1 MPMNSDN
8 HLLLEVALDLANSIN
23 TEDRFDRLLSSI
35 RKAIRCDAVALLS
48 VQQQVLVPLAIQGL
62 APDTLGR
69 RFLLSEHPRLAALC
83 QAKAV
88 YRFPPDCPL
97 PDPYDGL
104 LLAHSG
110 ELPVHSCMGLP
121 LYSDGQLMGLVT
133 IDSLQAGAFEHINDR
148 TLTLI
153 AALSA
158 ATLKT
163 ALELAKLSLHANQA
177 RQLVEELTQEALL
190 KDGGE
195 LIGHSVVMQA
205 LQQDIKLVAGSD
217 YTVLILGESGV
228 GKELVARTV
237 HKMSGRRRGP
247 LVHLNCAALPETL
260 ADAELFGHAR
270 GAFTGAERERP
281 GKFLLADGGTIFLDE
296 IGELPLSIQSKLLR
310 VLQSGEIQP
319 VGKDEVQQVNVRVIA
334 ATNRD
339 LQQEVAQGRFRAD
352 LYHRLSVYPLT
363 VPPLRQ
369 RPEDIQLLAG
379 YFIEQT
385 RRKLGVRQLKLSA
398 AAAQALQTATWPG
411 NVRELE
417 HVVSRAA
424 LKASGREGRHG
435 ILTMQ
440 VADLA
445 LTSAA
450 VVDEAPVEKNT
461 GFASVDLKTATDAFQ
476 RQLIQQTLT
485 QTQCNWAEAARRLQ
499 LDRANLQRLAKRLG
513 MKVGRVVQTVEDS
526 PASE

>member
-1 MPMNSDN
+1 MNSDN

-23 TEDRFDRLLSSI
+23 TEDRFDRLLNSI
-35 RKAIRCDAVALLS
+35 RKAIRCDAVALLRL
-48 VQQQVLVPLAIQGL
+48 QQQTLIPLATQGL
-62 APDTLGR
+62 TPDTLGR

-83 QAKAV
+83 QADGV
-88 YRFPPDCPL
+88 YRFPADCQL

-133 IDSLQAGAFEHINDR
+133 IDSLQAEAFQSISDR

-163 ALELAKLSLHANQA
+163 ALELAKLSLHAHQA
-177 RQLVEELTQEALL
+177 QQLVEELTQEALQ

-195 LIGHSVVMQA
+195 LIGQSPAMQA
-205 LQQDIKLVAGSD
+205 LNNDIRLVAGSD
-217 YTVLILGESGV
+217 YTVLIQGESGV

-319 VGKDEVQQVNVRVIA
+319 VGKDQVQQVNVRIIA
-334 ATNRD
+334 ATNR
-339 LQQEVAQGRFRAD
+339 EIGRA
-352 LYHRLSVYPLT
+352 
-363 VPPLRQ
+363 
-369 RPEDIQLLAG
+369 
-379 YFIEQT
+379 
-385 RRKLGVRQLKLSA
+385 
-398 AAAQALQTATWPG
+398 
-411 NVRELE
+411 
-417 HVVSRAA
+417 HV
-424 LKASGREGRHG
+424 
-435 ILTMQ
+435 
-440 VADLA
+440 
-445 LTSAA
+445 
-450 VVDEAPVEKNT
+450 
-461 GFASVDLKTATDAFQ
+461 
-476 RQLIQQTLT
+476 
-485 QTQCNWAEAARRLQ
+485 
-499 LDRANLQRLAKRLG
+499 
-513 MKVGRVVQTVEDS
+513 
-526 PASE
+526 

>member
-1 MPMNSDN
+1 MNSDN

-35 RKAIRCDAVALLS
+35 RKAIRCDAVALLRL
-48 VQQQVLVPLAIQGL
+48 QQQVLIPLAIQGL
-62 APDTLGR
+62 AADTLGR

-83 QAKAV
+83 RAEGV
-88 YRFPPDCPL
+88 YRFPADCPL

-133 IDSLQAGAFEHINDR
+133 IDSMQPGAFQSISDR
-148 TLTLI
+148 TLALI

-163 ALELAKLSLHANQA
+163 ALELAKLSMHAHQA

-195 LIGHSVVMQA
+195 LIGHSGAMQA
-205 LQQDIKLVAGSD
+205 LQQDINLVAGSD

-237 HKMSGRRRGP
+237 HKKSARHRGP

-319 VGKDEVQQVNVRVIA
+319 VGKDQVQQVNVRIIA

-339 LQQEVAQGRFRAD
+339 LQQEVQQGRFRAD

-369 RPEDIQLLAG
+369 RPDDILLLAG

-385 RRKLGVRQLKLSA
+385 RRKLGLRQLKLA
-398 AAAQALQTATWPG
+398 PAAAQALQAAAWPG

-435 ILTMQ
+435 ILTML
-440 VADLA
+440 AEDLA

-450 VVDEAPVEKNT
+450 MPVISASDEIV
-461 GFASVDLKTATDAFQ
+461 ASQPLTDLKTATEAFQ
-476 RQLIQQTLT
+476 RQLIQQMLA
-485 QTQCNWAEAARRLQ
+485 QTNCNWAEAARRLQ
-499 LDRANLQRLAKRLG
+499 LDRANLMRLAKRLG
-513 MKVGRVVQTVEDS
+513 ISTGRVIQTNKS
-526 PASE
+526 G

>member
-1 MPMNSDN
+1 MSTQMNSDN

-23 TEDRFDRLLSSI
+23 TEDRFDRLLSCI
-35 RKAIRCDAVALLS
+35 RKAIRCDAVALLRL
-48 VQQQVLVPLAIQGL
+48 QQQMLIPLAIQGL
-62 APDTLGR
+62 AADTLGR

-83 QAKAV
+83 NAERV
-88 YRFPPDCPL
+88 HRFPPDCPL

-133 IDSLQAGAFEHINDR
+133 IDSMQPDAFHHISDR
-148 TLTLI
+148 TLALI

-163 ALELAKLSLHANQA
+163 ALELAKLSLHAHQA

-195 LIGHSVVMQA
+195 LIGQSASMQA
-205 LQQDIKLVAGSD
+205 LQHDINLVAGSD

-237 HKMSGRRRGP
+237 HKKSARHRGP

-260 ADAELFGHAR
+260 ADSELFGHAR

-319 VGKDEVQQVNVRVIA
+319 VGKDQVQQVNVRIIA

-339 LQQEVAQGRFRAD
+339 LQQEVQQGRFRAD

-369 RPEDIQLLAG
+369 RPEDILLLSG

-385 RRKLGVRQLKLSA
+385 RRKLGVRQLKLSP
-398 AAAQALQTATWPG
+398 AAAQALQAAVWPG

-440 VADLA
+440 AEDLA

-450 VVDEAPVEKNT
+450 VQVVATSDDSGTPQALT
-461 GFASVDLKTATDAFQ
+461 DLKTATEAFQ
-476 RQLIQQTLT
+476 RQLILHTLAQTN
-485 QTQCNWAEAARRLQ
+485 CNWAEAARRLQ

-513 MKVGRVVQTVEDS
+513 ISTGRVIQS
-526 PASE
+526 A